1 MFFGHFFT
9 RHRRFASRVILFQT
23 RHEKN
28 VFHKH
33 SALKT
38 CLNADTHSQPA
49 LPPLLTVNLNP
60 SSRRSFNLHPFP
72 LAVNLTTPQPAVILY
87 PSSWQSN
94 SPLPDQRSSSPP
106 SGSQMQLSP
115 RSGHPPPLL
124 VVKFT
129 PPRPAV
135 ILHPC
140 WRSTSPLPPAIGCF
154 KGRGIKKGGLMKRGD
169 ERREAEDGI
178 REAKDGRREMW

>member
-1 MFFGHFFT
+1 M
-9 RHRRFASRVILFQT
+9 L
-23 RHEKN
+23 
-28 VFHKH
+28 
-33 SALKT
+33 
-38 CLNADTHSQPA
+38 SQPA
-49 LPPLLTVNLNP
+49 PIPPTGQI
-60 SSRRSFNLHPFP
+60 HPFP
-72 LAVNLTTPQPAVILY
+72 PSSHPSPHLTVKFTPSRPAVILHLCWR
-87 PSSWQSN
+87 PN
-94 SPLPDQRSSSPP
+94 SLLSTQRSSSTPAGAQIHP
-106 SGSQMQLSP
+106 SQT
-115 RSGHPPPLL
+115 SGHPLPHLA
-124 VVKFT
+124 VKFT

>member
-1 MFFGHFFT
+1 MFFGHFST

-28 VFHKH
+28 VCHKH

-49 LPPLLTVNLNP
+49 LPPLLTVNLHP
-60 SSRRSFNLHPFP
+60 SSRRSFNLHPSHWQ
-72 LAVNLTTPQPAVILY
+72 LT
-87 PSSWQSN
+87 
-94 SPLPDQRSSSPP
+94 SPLPNQRSFSTPP
-106 SGSQMQLSP
+106 AGSQIHPSQS
-115 RSGHPPPLL
+115 SGHPLPLQL
-124 VVKFT
+124 AVKFT

-140 WRSTSPLPPAIGCF
+140 WQPTSPSPPSGHPPPLLAEACRDITRYIQCCGQAP
-154 KGRGIKKGGLMKRGD
+154 GIFFGGSGS
-169 ERREAEDGI
+169 GSS
-178 REAKDGRREMW
+178 

>member
-28 VFHKH
+28 VCHKH

-49 LPPLLTVNLNP
+49 LPPLLTVNLHP
-60 SSRRSFNLHPFP
+60 SSRRSFNLHPSHWQ
-72 LAVNLTTPQPAVILY
+72 LT
-87 PSSWQSN
+87 
-94 SPLPDQRSSSPP
+94 SPLPNQRSFSTPP
-106 SGSQMQLSP
+106 AGSQIHPSQS
-115 RSGHPPPLL
+115 SGHPLPLQL
-124 VVKFT
+124 AVKFT

-135 ILHPC
+135 ILHPSWWPTSPLPAQRSYFTPPHPAVILYTC
-140 WRSTSPLPPAIGCF
+140 WRSTSPLPTQQSYYF
-154 KGRGIKKGGLMKRGD
+154 FFFF
-169 ERREAEDGI
+169 
-178 REAKDGRREMW
+178 